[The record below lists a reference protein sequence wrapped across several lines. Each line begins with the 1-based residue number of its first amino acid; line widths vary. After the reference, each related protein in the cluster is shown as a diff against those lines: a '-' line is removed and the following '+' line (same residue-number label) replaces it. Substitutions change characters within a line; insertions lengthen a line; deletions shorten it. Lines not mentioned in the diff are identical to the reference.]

1 MKGEGKMSKI
11 ASLMATETVV
21 DVEFP
26 DIEGFIISLVYLN
39 REDLVKIRNQSLTF
53 KFNKRTR
60 QREEEID
67 NDKFLAAY
75 TEKAIKNWK
84 GLKVKHLP
92 MLLPVDISSMDS
104 EENIEYSVEEARD
117 LVTNSTIFDQF
128 ITDTMNEF
136 EQFSITKKETDEKNS
151 QTTSVASSKTGG

>member
-1 MKGEGKMSKI
+1 MSKI
-11 ASLMATETVV
+11 SSLMATETVV

-26 DIEGFIISLVYLN
+26 DIEGFVISLVYLT
-39 REDLVKIRNQSLTF
+39 REDLLKIRNASLSF

-75 TEKAIKNWK
+75 TERAIRDWR

-92 MLLPVDISSMDS
+92 LLLPVDISSMDG
-104 EENIEYSVEEARD
+104 EDNIDYSLEEAID
-117 LVTNSTIFDQF
+117 LVRNSTVFDQF

-136 EQFSITKKETDEKNS
+136 EQFSITKKETDLKNLKG
-151 QTTSVASSKTGG
+151 SSSTNSKPEE

>member
-1 MKGEGKMSKI
+1 MSKI

-26 DIEGFIISLVYLN
+26 DVEEFVISLVYLN
-39 REDLVKIRNQSLTF
+39 REDLMKIRNSSLTF

-75 TEKAIKNWK
+75 CERAIKGWK

-92 MLLPVDISSMDS
+92 LLLPVDISGDNG
-104 EENIEYSVEEARD
+104 EEEIPYSQEEA
-117 LVTNSTIFDQF
+117 LSLITNSTVFDQF

-136 EQFSITKKETDEKNS
+136 EQFSITKKETDVKNLKNS
-151 QTTSVASSKTGG
+151 SGTSSKQGE

>member
-1 MKGEGKMSKI
+1 MSKI
-11 ASLMATETVV
+11 SSLMATETVV

-26 DIEGFIISLVYLN
+26 DIEGFVISLVYLT
-39 REDLVKIRNQSLTF
+39 REDLLKIRNASLSF

-75 TEKAIKNWK
+75 TERAIRDWR

-92 MLLPVDISSMDS
+92 HLLPVDISSMDG
-104 EENIEYSVEEARD
+104 EDNIDYSLEEAID
-117 LVTNSTIFDQF
+117 LVRNSTVFDQF

-136 EQFSITKKETDEKNS
+136 EQFSITKKETDLKNS
-151 QTTSVASSKTGG
+151 KGSSSTNSKPEE